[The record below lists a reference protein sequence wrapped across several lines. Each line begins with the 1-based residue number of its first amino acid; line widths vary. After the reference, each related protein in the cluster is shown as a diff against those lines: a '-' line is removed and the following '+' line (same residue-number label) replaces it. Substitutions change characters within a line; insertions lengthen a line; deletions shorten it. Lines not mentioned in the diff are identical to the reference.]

1 MLKWILPIAILA
13 LAAVIV
19 VALVS
24 SRPAV
29 ETAPRQVA
37 PPPVRVV
44 AVEPTSVEL
53 RVRSQGSVVPAT
65 EADLVSEVAGNIVR
79 VAESFEVGGFFDTGD
94 VLLRLDRRDYELAV
108 ASARATLAQARVALT
123 REEAEAEVAR
133 EEWDDLGE
141 PGEPGPLVLREPQL
155 DEARA
160 RVEAALASQARA
172 ELDLSRTAIRA
183 PFAGRLRAKRVDR
196 GEFVNRGVPLAT
208 IYSVDAAEV
217 TLPVPDSELAFLDLP
232 LGAELRGAGPRV
244 VLQARFA
251 GGLHQWEA
259 RIVRVG
265 GEIDP
270 ATRMVNLIAR
280 VEAPYR
286 AMGDRPPLSVG
297 LFVDAE
303 IVGRSVDSVF
313 EVPRGALVGADRVW
327 VVEDGRLALRQVGIL
342 RSDPEVA
349 VVLDGLTSGDRISV
363 TILETA
369 VDGMLVT
376 PELEPQP
383 SPRSGPE
390 SRSEPGPEDMPQL
403 EPRPEHSPG
412 SEARTE
418 PQPEPDRVAE
428 PVPAAASPIAT
439 APSET
444 GAVAALPAAP
454 PASGGAAAAS
464 KRGACALAG
473 VDVEP
478 GAGFVDVLLRTGGE
492 PAYRT
497 FWLDDPPRFVVD
509 LSACVVRVSNTLVA
523 VDAGGDKGTAGGSPA
538 RSVRVGQY
546 RGGEDPVARV
556 VVDGASAGGVD
567 PIADPAGLRLRL
579 RRSSP

>member
-1 MLKWILPIAILA
+1 MLKWILPIAIVLLA
-13 LAAVIV
+13 VLIV

-65 EADLVSEVAGNIVR
+65 EADLVSEVAGNIVW

-108 ASARATLAQARVALT
+108 ASARASVAQARVAQT

-133 EEWDDLGE
+133 EEWEDLGE

-160 RVEAALASQARA
+160 RVEAALANQARA

-196 GEFVNRGVPLAT
+196 GEFVNRGMPLAT

-251 GGLHQWEA
+251 GGLHEWEA

-280 VEAPYR
+280 VEDPYR

-303 IVGRSVDSVF
+303 VVGRSVDSVF

-327 VVEDGRLALRQVGIL
+327 LVEDDRLTQRQVGIL
-342 RSDPEVA
+342 RSDPDVA
-349 VVLDGLTSGDRISV
+349 VVLDGLTSGDLISL

-376 PELEPQP
+376 PEAVVA
-383 SPRSGPE
+383 PE
-390 SRSEPGPEDMPQL
+390 R
-403 EPRPEHSPG
+403 
-412 SEARTE
+412 
-418 PQPEPDRVAE
+418 QPELGSAAE
-428 PVPAAASPIAT
+428 PVSAAALPIAT

-444 GAVAALPAAP
+444 GAVAPSPAAP
-454 PASGGAAAAS
+454 PASGPAAGS

-473 VDVEP
+473 VDVER

-497 FWLDDPPRFVVD
+497 FWLDDPPRYVVD
-509 LSACVVRVSNTLVA
+509 LADCVVRVGDTSVA
-523 VDAGGDKGTAGGSPA
+523 VDPVADRVAGGSPA
-538 RSVRVGQY
+538 RSVRVGQFQ
-546 RGGEDPVARV
+546 GGEDPVARV
-556 VVDGASAGGVD
+556 VVDGASAGGVE

>member
-1 MLKWILPIAILA
+1 MLKWTLPVAILA
-13 LAAVIV
+13 VAATIV

-65 EADLVSEVAGNIVR
+65 EADLVSEVAGNIVW

-108 ASARATLAQARVALT
+108 ASARASVAQARVALT

-133 EEWDDLGE
+133 EEWEDLGE
-141 PGEPGPLVLREPQL
+141 PGEPGPLLLREPQL

-160 RVEAALASQARA
+160 RVEAALANQARA

-196 GEFVNRGVPLAT
+196 GEFVNRGAPLAT

-232 LGAELRGAGPRV
+232 LGMELQGAGPRV
-244 VLQARFA
+244 VLEAPFA
-251 GGLHQWEA
+251 GGLHEWEA

-280 VEAPYR
+280 VEDPYR

-303 IVGRSVDSVF
+303 VVGRSVDSVF

-327 VVEDGRLALRQVGIL
+327 LVEDDRLTLRQVGIL
-342 RSDPEVA
+342 RSDPDVA
-349 VVLDGLTSGDRISV
+349 IVSDGLASGDRVSL

-376 PELEPQP
+376 PELEP
-383 SPRSGPE
+383 
-390 SRSEPGPEDMPQL
+390 
-403 EPRPEHSPG
+403 RPV
-412 SEARTE
+412 
-418 PQPEPDRVAE
+418 PEPAAE
-428 PVPAAASPIAT
+428 PVPAAVSPT
-439 APSET
+439 AAIPPGT
-444 GAVAALPAAP
+444 GAVASTPAAP
-454 PASGGAAAAS
+454 PGSGAAAAS
-464 KRGACALAG
+464 KTGTCALAG
-473 VDVEP
+473 VDVEQ

-492 PAYRT
+492 SAYRT

-523 VDAGGDKGTAGGSPA
+523 VDGGGDGGAAGGSPA

-546 RGGEDPVARV
+546 QGGEDPVARV
-556 VVDGASAGGVD
+556 VVDGATAGSVE

>member
-13 LAAVIV
+13 VAAVIV

-44 AVEPTSVEL
+44 TAEPTSVEL

-79 VAESFEVGGFFDTGD
+79 VAESFEVGGFFDAGD

-108 ASARATLAQARVALT
+108 ASARASVAQARVALT

-133 EEWDDLGE
+133 EEWEDLGE

-349 VVLDGLTSGDRISV
+349 VVLDGLTSGDRISL

-376 PELEPQP
+376 PEEVVA
-383 SPRSGPE
+383 PE
-390 SRSEPGPEDMPQL
+390 R
-403 EPRPEHSPG
+403 
-412 SEARTE
+412 
-418 PQPEPDRVAE
+418 QPELGPPAE
-428 PVPAAASPIAT
+428 PVSAAASPIAA

-444 GAVAALPAAP
+444 GAAAPLPAAPSETGAAAPSPAAPPEAGAVAPSPAAP
-454 PASGGAAAAS
+454 PASGAAAAS
-464 KRGACALAG
+464 KGEACALAG

-523 VDAGGDKGTAGGSPA
+523 VDGGGDGGPAGGSPA

-556 VVDGASAGGVD
+556 VVDGASAGGVA
-567 PIADPAGLRLRL
+567 PIANPAGLRLRL